1 MKKLKRLVFDYR
13 MRIISVIFIFAVLT
27 TCVIAYLRTY
37 SEYVSNPNN
46 LNGVIGNTI
55 YINDADEDWYYY
67 MGQNYTYSSD
77 GTLPTFADK
86 GIYDDTNLVETQ
98 ITYSGT
104 DVIYEDTGYTSL
116 NERQSNYV
124 YYKYYPV
131 YDNGTESTSD
141 DYILIELIDNPY
153 TDRPDDL
160 GFNGWITSYQG
171 VTTSYDSVYYERY
184 AKVPVTYASGKPS
197 KITITFNAS
206 WTIASVGT
214 MTNSWNNAFSGL
226 KDAGM
231 ATITV
236 SQRVYDYNYDMSDY
250 YTQTTIARYEYYEG
264 YYDYYG
270 TLYTSGSG
278 YCTSLRGCTV
288 YEKMTGQIY
297 NSNTTYYEVSSG
309 YMQVLN
315 HSTIPFS
322 YSDEWAEPFE
332 STTNMAGFYR
342 AETISY
348 NSSLIGYYDSN
359 GNALSGT
366 CGSTTCTYYKLIQ
379 YYNSNNDLEL
389 AEMNKTYYYLVTRDT
404 NIIYMT
410 SNVSGSWDNYTK
422 PFTLTSLH
430 NGTKANITWTTS
442 SAAVNCYADTRIE
455 NLTINDG
462 RGYAYNTSPTNYTG
476 RIKYIYGNYYN
487 LKIGRGIAQSGSNGT
502 AVAVI
507 GGDNN
512 ATGNSTIGSASNPKK
527 YKLIIESGFYSSLA
541 MTNGASGNT
550 SYHNTIYVA
559 AKAIYGND
567 YDRIINNNDGLIVYY
582 CASGSWR
589 GQYRSTSNTTVM
601 FDLIL
606 KSGQYGSGKYDDTA
620 GIYVGGRMGGTHY
633 AAKRAKI
640 EGGVIY
646 SLIGGPLTASS
657 QADYNDT
664 YIAVT
669 GGTIDMIIGGAGQT
683 ATYGNRLVQVTGGTI
698 NYSVF
703 GGSNGSNGSSG
714 DGTVNGDSF
723 IYIGG
728 VAIVGDS
735 TLVLNNSTLHG
746 AEAGSI
752 FGIGNGN
759 SSNSTIGSSDN
770 SYVVIADSA
779 IVRRSVYGG
788 GNYGATGVSSSSNIT
803 TTEIKIIGG
812 SINDSVYG
820 GGNNNGSGSSS
831 KTSTINIEMTGGTV
845 SGSVYGGS
853 NIDGTVYGSSTVNIY
868 GGTVSGSVYGG
879 GKGGNT
885 YSSGTDGTYV
895 SGTTSVTVGHA
906 SITTYTGPT
915 VSGSIYGGSAYGT
928 VGGTASNNTYT
939 NNDTSVTVNRGTI
952 TGSVFG
958 GGQGSS
964 TYTPYVKGDVVVDI
978 NGGTIGNVYGGCDL
992 AGSPSGTV
1000 QVYIDGGTV
1009 SDCVY
1014 GGGNQAGVDSTYVYL
1029 RGGTVSGSA
1038 YGGSNAA
1045 GATTTRV
1052 YLQGS
1057 TVTDIY
1063 GGSNASGIVTTSNV
1077 TTSSGT
1083 VGTIYGGNKSG
1094 GSTTT
1099 TNITTNGGNITT
1111 IYGGGKGVTGGNG
1124 TAASAGITH
1133 VTLNSAANT
1142 ITAVYGGGESSNA
1155 IETHVTLAGASV
1167 TTIYGG
1173 SDITG
1178 TVGESNVSV
1187 SSGTAGT
1194 IYGGNNA
1201 GGTTTNT
1208 NVITT
1213 GGTITNVYGGGKGVV
1228 GGTGTEAYSST
1239 TNVSLTS
1246 TAILG
1251 SVYGGGS
1258 LANVTG
1264 TTSVG
1269 ISSSNV
1275 AGNVYGGGDE
1285 ASVGSNV
1292 TLSTSGSTINGTIYG
1307 GGNQA
1312 AVAGTIT
1319 SIISNTNVGANVYG
1333 GGDEG
1338 ASNSS
1343 VSLTINNNSDITG
1356 SVYGGGNQA
1365 GVTGII
1371 TTSITGST
1379 IDVDVYGGGN
1389 AGAAG
1394 SDTSLTINTSTIS
1407 GSTYGGGYGVSATVA
1422 GDALIGLTSTNV
1434 VGNVYGGGNAGTIG
1448 ETVTLTTTDS
1458 TVGGSIYGG
1467 GNQAAVTGVITSTI
1481 SNTDVG
1487 TNVYGGGNAGA
1498 SNSNVSL
1505 TINNGSDITGS
1516 VYGGGNQAAVA
1527 GTITSIISNTNVGAN
1542 VYGGGN
1548 EGASNSSVSL
1558 TINNG
1563 SDITGSVY
1571 GGGNQAGVTGIIT
1584 TSITGSTIDVDVYG
1598 GGNAGAA
1605 GSDTSLTINTSTI
1618 SGSTYGGGYGVSA
1631 TVAGDALIG
1640 LTSTNVVGNVYGGG
1654 NAGTIGETVTL
1665 TTTDSTVGGSIYGG
1679 GNQAAVTGVITS
1691 TISNTDVGTN
1701 VYGGGNAGASNSNVS
1716 LTINNGSDI
1725 TGSVYGGGYG
1735 VSATVAGSTDVD
1747 IIATNVTENI
1757 YGGGNAGVVSTGTNL
1772 FVSSGTITGSIYG
1785 GGNQAAVNGTV
1796 VTTISGTTVGGNI
1809 YGGGNEGAVNA
1820 SVSLTINTSS
1830 SISGSVYGGGDA
1842 AVVTGTATT
1851 NISNTT
1857 IDVDIYGGGNAAN
1870 VNGAILT
1877 TVAGDIVG
1885 GSIYGGGNEGAS
1897 NSTVALNVATSTNV
1911 TGSVYGGGNQAAVI
1925 GSATT
1930 NILNSTVGVDVYGG
1944 GNAGAV
1950 GGNVTLN
1957 INNATISGSAYGGGY
1972 GVSAAVAGSVDFD
1985 LLSSNVTIDVF
1996 GGGNAG
2002 TVAGSTDLYVSS
2014 DIIGGNVYGG
2024 GNGATA
2030 IVTVNNLLNIDGTTI
2045 ISGSAYGGGNAAAT
2059 GNQLNN
2065 NSSIGIINVAGA
2077 QIAGDVYGGAKTSKL
2092 YGTAY
2097 TNIGINAVST
2107 TGLISDDISITGTVY
2122 GGGDAKPAGSDEY
2135 TFNFL
2140 SVTNGTVV
2148 TIDGLNHTNFSID
2161 GSLFGSG
2168 NNSSVDGGATLYI
2181 KNYGTLNN
2189 CKYNISIQR
2198 ATVAVIDNSCIEIE
2212 GAADRTQELKD
2223 TPYTFSLIDD
2233 LTIKNNTTLYLQ
2245 TITNKLAS
2253 FTSAVD
2259 VNGSEVLSAVD
2270 IDSNT
2275 GEVTRNTNNRL
2286 YIWAGENVNISPDAF
2301 VDTVTGPVFGMTFFG
2316 RYDHDRDNNIYSA
2329 YYDNSVEAGDTAT
2342 TGELNYFSE
2351 GSYVKGL
2358 HKRLPNYTEQDITV
2372 DGFYTNQ
2379 EDKDNPGVIET
2390 IYVEPELVG
2399 QNQEHYIWTI
2409 GEGVTKLTVDLTA
2422 SKYSTLGGQALT
2434 LDSFYKANTTFTI
2447 LGFYYNDFD
2456 SNASLINSSTIP
2468 RIAST
2473 STIADNNMGLVMM
2486 TGTNGWLN
2494 SGTTEYFTNN
2504 SNPYTGTTY
2513 YESDNSAIAP
2523 TLYFYLYHSKNLG
2536 SDADMGTVTI
2546 SLLVVTPDNLI
2557 ESIVQRVN
2565 IEVSISRVLITEN
2578 YYDAAI
2584 TSGQQYEMFV
2594 TTPTSINAKSSFSTY
2609 YSLYSESTSTI
2620 YQNGYYR
2627 ALTSNYAL
2635 PENTRIT
2642 MIDYY
2647 DMSNPE
2653 YYYYVV
2659 TASDEAA
2666 ALTEISQQGEASYN
2680 LSSFIQMGSINTGSS
2695 TTTYHYDDATK
2706 NALYYDSNTGV
2717 AMEEFIFIIDLSETN
2732 IATNHSNL
2740 SLLIDL
2746 RRVFNG
2752 SVVSVMGVNNEIA
2765 RLIVYNLYANSGA
2778 TINVASSLTP
2788 STVYLG
2794 DNSTLNVTTDFVLAT
2809 VGGTTVQ
2816 DTRYYDQKLGLKIT
2830 FFNENGDQINGY
2842 DLMGVALQYNGID
2855 HYPRID
2861 GSYRINIANRVANA
2875 SSNITVRSI
2884 NSNLSS
2890 GVYTINVE
2898 AFGSPDGIYY
2908 GDISP
2913 SSATP
2918 IDLTVIN
2925 SLYGLKV
2932 SLASNSKIINKT
2944 TGLTLNDNNV
2954 LVFYFNYSSGL
2965 SSPQIRM
2972 HLERRDYTN
2981 IYSTMYND
2989 VNLQDYVTNNLIPVG
3004 NAEDY
3009 QYLLVNNPGAT
3020 FNMMLYLDTDLVSG
3034 TYKFVF
3040 SLYENGSYIGDVEE
3054 YVVIK

>member
-1516 VYGGGNQAAVA
+1516 VYGGG
-1527 GTITSIISNTNVGAN
+1527 
-1542 VYGGGN
+1542 
-1548 EGASNSSVSL
+1548 
-1558 TINNG
+1558 
-1563 SDITGSVY
+1563 
-1571 GGGNQAGVTGIIT
+1571 
-1584 TSITGSTIDVDVYG
+1584 
-1598 GGNAGAA
+1598 
-1605 GSDTSLTINTSTI
+1605 
-1618 SGSTYGGGYGVSA
+1618 
-1631 TVAGDALIG
+1631 
-1640 LTSTNVVGNVYGGG
+1640 
-1654 NAGTIGETVTL
+1654 
-1665 TTTDSTVGGSIYGG
+1665 
-1679 GNQAAVTGVITS
+1679 
-1691 TISNTDVGTN
+1691 
-1701 VYGGGNAGASNSNVS
+1701 
-1716 LTINNGSDI
+1716 
-1725 TGSVYGGGYG
+1725 YG